1 MSFSVD
7 ALIHHIVS
15 IVIFLDALSISYC
28 QLSFSYHFCLQ
39 VGSVSDD
46 ELIELLDLA
55 LSSDTTNTVRR
66 ARELMASA
74 IDPLQLVSQLANL
87 IMDILSGRCQSAV
100 TEVSKSFLGR
110 YACKYPFLVNLVSDH
125 YYCYLLQV
133 NCMNDS

>member
-1 MSFSVD
+1 M
-7 ALIHHIVS
+7 
-15 IVIFLDALSISYC
+15 
-28 QLSFSYHFCLQ
+28 
-39 VGSVSDD
+39 SDD

-66 ARELMASA
+66 ARELMGSA

-110 YACKYPFLVNLVSDH
+110 YACTWPFLDIFFLICYMNILLLFKIAC
-125 YYCYLLQV
+125 YYLLRCL
-133 NCMNDS
+133 N

>member
-1 MSFSVD
+1 M
-7 ALIHHIVS
+7 
-15 IVIFLDALSISYC
+15 
-28 QLSFSYHFCLQ
+28 
-39 VGSVSDD
+39 SDD

-66 ARELMASA
+66 ARELMGSA

-110 YACKYPFLVNLVSDH
+110 YACTCPFQLSLPCFFLICRMSILLLFKIA
-125 YYCYLLQV
+125 CFYLLRCL
-133 NCMNDS
+133 N

>member
-1 MSFSVD
+1 M
-7 ALIHHIVS
+7 
-15 IVIFLDALSISYC
+15 
-28 QLSFSYHFCLQ
+28 Q

-66 ARELMASA
+66 ARELMGSA

-110 YACKYPFLVNLVSDH
+110 YACACPFDMFLSA
-125 YYCYLLQV
+125 LLHEHSLLSKQW
-133 NCMNDS
+133 MLLF

>member
-1 MSFSVD
+1 M
-7 ALIHHIVS
+7 
-15 IVIFLDALSISYC
+15 
-28 QLSFSYHFCLQ
+28 
-39 VGSVSDD
+39 SDD

-66 ARELMASA
+66 ARELMGSA

-110 YACKYPFLVNLVSDH
+110 YACACPFLEMFISAFPREHSLVLKRRMIDRTFIVGKLS
-125 YYCYLLQV
+125 
-133 NCMNDS
+133 

>member
-1 MSFSVD
+1 M
-7 ALIHHIVS
+7 
-15 IVIFLDALSISYC
+15 
-28 QLSFSYHFCLQ
+28 Q

-66 ARELMASA
+66 ARELMGSA

-110 YACKYPFLVNLVSDH
+110 YACTCPFLAMCLS
-125 YYCYLLQV
+125 YLPHEHSPIVQKRVLIF
-133 NCMNDS
+133 